1 MLEIPGEVEAAHRKE
16 AAPLFKEV
24 TMSAWWYGLSAA
36 PPFPPTAE
44 AAWPLNESSQPSHA
58 RVALS

>member
-24 TMSAWWYGLSAA
+24 TMSAWLVWALCRA
-36 PPFPPTAE
+36 PLPLPPTAE
-44 AAWPLNESSQPSHA
+44 AAWPLNDHRNPA
-58 RVALS
+58 TLA